1 MALQTD
7 SSPLRAG
14 ALVRWD
20 TLKGF
25 GFIRP
30 SDGGRDV
37 FVHVS
42 AFPRGEVPQVGARIR
57 FSAVDDPQG
66 RGQRAL
72 KAVAEE
78 PATVAAASA
87 KVRSVPGRSRDQ
99 TLRPLPL
106 GWRTRTL
113 AVVALFCL
121 WGAISFLPIS
131 PLPLIAYPAMSLAAV
146 LIYARDKLSAL
157 RGRWR
162 VPESTMHL
170 VEAAG
175 GWPGA
180 YIAQQTMR
188 HKTVKR
194 SYQVVFWLIV
204 AGHVAFW
211 ALWLLAPN
219 LLRPWLSSLPGL
231 DWGS

>member
-1 MALQTD
+1 
-7 SSPLRAG
+7 
-14 ALVRWD
+14 VRWD

-30 SDGGRDV
+30 ADGGRDV

-72 KAVAEE
+72 KAVSEE
-78 PATVAAASA
+78 QATGGAASA
-87 KVRSVPGRSRDQ
+87 RVRPATRGSRDQ
-99 TLRPLPL
+99 SLRALPL
-106 GWRTRTL
+106 GWRTRML
-113 AVVALFCL
+113 AVAALFCL
-121 WGAISFLPIS
+121 WGALSFLPIS
-131 PLPLIAYPAMSLAAV
+131 PLPLLAYPAMSLTAV

-157 RGRWR
+157 RGHWR
-162 VPESTMHL
+162 VPESSMHL

-194 SYQVVFWLIV
+194 SYQVVYWAIV

-211 ALWLLAPN
+211 ALWLFSPD
-219 LLRPWLSSLPGL
+219 LLRPWLSSLPEL
-231 DWGS
+231 DWGG